1 MLGSIRRISRIG
13 FQPVVFNSQA
23 RSLCYFSQA
32 RSLCYL
38 QKQAFTLLE
47 VIVGLLLMGSLVA
60 SGLVALSSHQ
70 HSILLAKQKQQANHV
85 AEVLLTNWYEVQGRV
100 PFRDQGL
107 VIANGEWLW
116 RTQPVGVR
124 SVCGLQACIIRLEIL
139 GRAEKKLDP
148 QVFAS
153 IELLQNQNASGL
165 R

>member
-1 MLGSIRRISRIG
+1 MLGIIRRISGIG

-23 RSLCYFSQA
+23 RSLCYLQA
-32 RSLCYL
+32 GSSCYIRNR
-38 QKQAFTLLE
+38 AFTLLE

-85 AEVLLTNWYEVQGRV
+85 AEALLTNWYEVQGRV
-100 PFRDQGL
+100 PIRDQGL
-107 VIANGEWLW
+107 VLANGEWLW
-116 RTQPVGVR
+116 RTQPVGMR
-124 SVCGLQACIIRLEIL
+124 SVCGLPANIIRFEIL
-139 GRAEKKLDP
+139 GRAEKNTDP

>member
-1 MLGSIRRISRIG
+1 
-13 FQPVVFNSQA
+13 
-23 RSLCYFSQA
+23 
-32 RSLCYL
+32 
-38 QKQAFTLLE
+38 
-47 VIVGLLLMGSLVA
+47 MGSLVA

-85 AEVLLTNWYEVQGRV
+85 AEALLTNWYEVQGRV
-100 PFRDQGL
+100 PIRDQGL
-107 VIANGEWLW
+107 VLTNGEWLW

-124 SVCGLQACIIRLEIL
+124 SVCGLQASIIRLEIL